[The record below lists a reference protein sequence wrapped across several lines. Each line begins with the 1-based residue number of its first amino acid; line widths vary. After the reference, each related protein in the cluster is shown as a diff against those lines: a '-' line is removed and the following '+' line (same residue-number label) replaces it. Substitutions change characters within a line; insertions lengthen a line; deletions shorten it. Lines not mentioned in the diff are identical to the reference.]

1 VTLELQHRRLAPFR
15 GAIDVVAT
23 AAMRVRDPTFGGT
36 DMLTGW
42 IGFDD
47 TLRALDLLQQHMDRS
62 LDPWVGSGKRF
73 ARSARPVEAV
83 WPATN
88 VFETKEA
95 FLVKAEVPGMAEGGI
110 AVSVE
115 DDSLVIRGERKSE
128 VPEGY
133 KVHLRERPSIAF
145 TRKLALPA
153 RVDAEAVSATL
164 SRGVLTIT
172 LPKSKEALPHQIA
185 VKSA

>member
-1 VTLELQHRRLAPFR
+1 
-15 GAIDVVAT
+15 
-23 AAMRVRDPTFGGT
+23 
-36 DMLTGW
+36 MLTGW
-42 IGFDD
+42 IGFDE

-62 LDPWVGSGKRF
+62 LDPLAGSGRRLS
-73 ARSARPVEAV
+73 RSAKVADAE

-88 VFETKEA
+88 VHETKEA

-115 DDSLVIRGERKSE
+115 DDALVIRGERKAE

-145 TRKLALPA
+145 TRTFALPA